1 MKLSDINPHI
11 RYAATH
17 HFFLNKPFDSICYD
31 CRLFF
36 VKDGRGTIVANGTK
50 YAFSNHTTI
59 FLPPGTKYHFYPDKS
74 HHSFILI
81 VINFDLINDF
91 CHLSKS
97 LGTASEANFD
107 HRQLITYELPEVFS
121 YVLEKKV
128 SSIAELLDKCSEEFL
143 VQPPLYRETASALLK
158 LCLMEMVRSSQKDSL
173 ERIEPIL
180 DYIHT
185 NYSDSSL
192 TNQTIAAQFNY
203 HPHYLSLMIKKHTGH
218 SLHQYLIDY
227 RIKMAKKKLITTDEA
242 ISVIAWESGFPSTAY
257 FIKTFKE
264 KVGITPGSYRK
275 DSLQHLF

>member
-17 HFFLNKPFDSICYD
+17 HFFLNKSFDSICYD

-50 YAFSNHTTI
+50 YSFSNHTTI
-59 FLPPGTKYHFYPDKS
+59 FLPPGTKYRFYPDKS
-74 HHSFILI
+74 HHSFILV

-97 LGTASEANFD
+97 LGTASEASFD
-107 HRQLITYELPEVFS
+107 PRQLVTYELPEVFS
-121 YVLEKKV
+121 SVLTKKV
-128 SSIAELLDKCSEEFL
+128 SSVAELLDKCSEEFL
-143 VQPPLYRETASALLK
+143 VQKPLYRETASALLK
-158 LCLMEMVRSSQKDSL
+158 LCLMEMVRSSQGDSL
-173 ERIEPIL
+173 DKIEPIL
-180 DYIHT
+180 DYIHS

-192 TNQTIAAQFNY
+192 TNQTIAAQFSY
-203 HPHYLSLMIKKHTGH
+203 HPYYLSLMIKKHTGH

-227 RIKMAKKKLITTDEA
+227 RIKMAKKKLITTDDA
-242 ISVIAWESGFPSTAY
+242 ISVIAWKSGFPSTAY
-257 FIKTFKE
+257 FIKIFKE

-275 DSLQHLF
+275 DRLQHLF